1 VTQWLENLSEE
12 IANRE
17 QFLKQIETNRQ
28 DRKILQLKSSELVL

>member
-1 VTQWLENLSEE
+1 MNHWLQNLSEE

-28 DRKILQLKSSELVL
+28 HRKILQLKSSKLDL